1 LNTYDPGDSV
11 RLSVAI
17 VNSAGTA
24 TDPTTLTLTV
34 KPGDGTA
41 VSYTYAAGEITKDS
55 VGNYHKDY
63 TVPSGTGGT
72 VYYKFTATG
81 TAIGME
87 PGSFAVRNDDAA

>member
-1 LNTYDPGDSV
+1 MKSYDVGDLV
-11 RLSVAI
+11 RLDCAL
-17 VNSAGTA
+17 VNSSGVA

-63 TVPSGTGGT
+63 TVPTGTGGT

-87 PGSFAVRNDDAA
+87 PGSFAVRNDDTA